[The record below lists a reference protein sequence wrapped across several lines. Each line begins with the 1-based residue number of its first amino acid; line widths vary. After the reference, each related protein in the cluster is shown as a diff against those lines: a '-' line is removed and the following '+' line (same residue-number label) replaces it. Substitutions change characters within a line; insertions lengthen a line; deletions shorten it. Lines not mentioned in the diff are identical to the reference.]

1 MGRYFLRLAYNGSA
15 FHGWQSQ
22 PNAISVQQ
30 RLEESI
36 SILLRSHISIT
47 GAGRTDTGVHA
58 KEMYAHFDYEN
69 EIADTIG
76 FITSLNK
83 LVGKEIAV
91 DGIYKVND
99 DCHAR
104 FDAVSRTYK
113 YFISYQ
119 KSPFLYPFS
128 YYYYRKLDIEKMN
141 EGCEILKETVDFT
154 SFAKLHSD
162 NKTNI
167 CEVSSAYWKPIDEK
181 ELQSIPFLPLNG
193 IVFSITADRFLRN
206 MVRSIVGTMVDIGRG
221 KYDIERLK
229 EIIEKRSRN
238 EAGTSMP
245 AEGLFL
251 WEVKYPY
258 QHLLKEKYHDP
269 LK

>member
-1 MGRYFLRLAYNGSA
+1 MGRYFLKIAYNGAS
-15 FHGWQSQ
+15 FHGWQIQ
-22 PNAISVQQ
+22 PNASSVQQ
-30 RLEESI
+30 TLEDALSV
-36 SILLRSHISIT
+36 LLRTPIAIT

-58 KEMYAHFDYEN
+58 KEMYAHFDAET
-69 EIADTIG
+69 EIADTDR
-76 FITSLNK
+76 FLTSLNK
-83 LVGKEIAV
+83 LVGKNIAV
-91 DGIYKVND
+91 YGIYKIND

-128 YYYYRKLDIEKMN
+128 YYLSRELDLDKMN
-141 EGCEILKETVDFT
+141 KGCEILKETDDFT
-154 SFAKLHSD
+154 SFAKLHTD

-167 CEVSSAYWKPIDEK
+167 CKVTSAYWKTIDEK
-181 ELQSIPFLPLNG
+181 ELTEIPFLPLNG

-229 EIIEKRSRN
+229 EIVEMRSRN

-258 QHLLKEKYHDP
+258 QHILKGKHYDP
-269 LK
+269 VE